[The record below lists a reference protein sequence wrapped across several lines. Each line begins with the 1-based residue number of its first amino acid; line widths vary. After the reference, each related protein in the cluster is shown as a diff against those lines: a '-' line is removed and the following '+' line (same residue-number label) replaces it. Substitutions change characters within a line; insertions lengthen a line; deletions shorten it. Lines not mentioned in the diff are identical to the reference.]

1 MVRGWTP
8 GMTPKNYSLPRKKM
22 FRHNIGIRQFGLYF
36 SLFYCC
42 LSVRLFAHIFDFDQ
56 RIHQEL
62 FLNSVYISFSFRIW
76 CRPLDSE
83 KKFLSNGM
91 HTFHF
96 DPHNN
101 RNLFTT
107 AMKLLET
114 THFRCF
120 PTKWTIFYHHLSS
133 DLPEIAGHLKTDK
146 ILEILELKKK
156 IDKKKWKF
164 VVFPG

>member
-91 HTFHF
+91 HIMHIRYKINVLSILTPIITVIPLLRPWNCLKQPTFDVF
-96 DPHNN
+96 RLNEQ
-101 RNLFTT
+101 FSITT
-107 AMKLLET
+107 SHQICRKSPDT
-114 THFRCF
+114 
-120 PTKWTIFYHHLSS
+120 
-133 DLPEIAGHLKTDK
+133 
-146 ILEILELKKK
+146 
-156 IDKKKWKF
+156 
-164 VVFPG
+164 